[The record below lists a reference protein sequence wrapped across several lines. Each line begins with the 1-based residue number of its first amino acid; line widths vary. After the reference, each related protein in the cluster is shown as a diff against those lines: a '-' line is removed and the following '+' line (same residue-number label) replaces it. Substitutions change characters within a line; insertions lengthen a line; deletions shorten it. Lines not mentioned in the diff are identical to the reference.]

1 MAGGLSART
10 KRKVI
15 PFEQNG
21 QFYYRKA
28 KKYVESNNYID
39 ALSFYRKAVEKD
51 PENLEYRLDLAQ
63 VFTEMGYYEESN
75 QILLYILQR
84 DENNADCYFCL
95 GCNFLG
101 LQEYERAKECF
112 EKYLQLDPDGIYS
125 EDAQDLLDILQSHE
139 IYFDNDLEV
148 MLNPGRERLYKLAN
162 KGKNFL
168 DMGDYKRAIR
178 CLESVVKKDPSLI
191 FARNNLALAYFC
203 VGRLDD
209 AISVCQG
216 VLKEQPQN
224 VHANCN
230 IAIFYHEKGLE
241 EESEKHLQTVLG
253 IETNDPEEIHKIAVT
268 LCELKKHKEANRLLK
283 RLIQYKP
290 YDIKI
295 LHYIAV
301 SYFNTQRYKEALK
314 YWSKIDK
321 IAPNNTISSFYKRLT
336 HAIMTN
342 EREFS
347 EISYHFQVPYE
358 EIICRIKKINDL
370 LRLPHK
376 DLKKRWSSGDELLAL
391 LKWGLELNDPSIK
404 RAILSVIASFKDEKA
419 ESFLREFILKK
430 SVDDELKREAV
441 MLLKQMGAPEPYI
454 AYLDDNIVQIKIDVV
469 AKNPPGDLPQVFRD
483 VVNMAVE
490 MMKERYQE
498 GFEVQVREIWNNFVS
513 AMLPYGLPRIRKPEA
528 WAAALE
534 LYYCLTSG
542 FVVDKTELAHR
553 YGASY
558 STISNACRRI
568 SLALLENEYNKVTP
582 YLQ

>member
-28 KKYVESNNYID
+28 KKYIESNNYID
-39 ALSFYRKAVEKD
+39 ALNFYRKAVEKE

-75 QILLYILQR
+75 QILLYILQK

-112 EKYLQLDPDGIYS
+112 EKYLQQDPDGIYA

-139 IYFDNDLEV
+139 MYFDNDLEV
-148 MLNPGRERLYKLAN
+148 MLNSDRERLYKLAN

-178 CLESVVKKDPSLI
+178 CLENVIKKDPSLI

-203 VGRLDD
+203 EGRLDD
-209 AISVCQG
+209 AIDVSQG

-230 IAIFYHEKGLE
+230 IAIFYREKGLE
-241 EESEKHLQTVLG
+241 EESEKHLQAVLG

-268 LCELKKHKEANRLLK
+268 LCELKRHKEANRLLK
-283 RLIQYKP
+283 RLLQYKP

-301 SYFNTQRYKEALK
+301 SYFNLQKFKEALK
-314 YWSKIDK
+314 YWSKIEK

-336 HAIMTN
+336 HAIMSG

-358 EIICRIKKINDL
+358 EVIYRIKKINDL

-376 DLKKRWSSGDELLAL
+376 DLKKRWSSSDELLAL
-391 LKWGLELNDPSIK
+391 LKWGLELNDLSIK
-404 RAILSVIASFKDEKA
+404 RAILGVIASFKDGKA
-419 ESFLREFILKK
+419 ESFLREFILRK

-454 AYLDDNIVQIKIDVV
+454 AYLDDNIVQIRIDVV
-469 AKNPPGDLPQVFRD
+469 VHNTPTDLPQVFHD
-483 VVNMAVE
+483 VINIAIE
-490 MMKERYQE
+490 TMKGRYKD
-498 GFEVQVREIWNNFVS
+498 GFEAQVREIWNNFIS

-534 LYYCLTSG
+534 LYYCLMSG
-542 FVVDKTELAHR
+542 LVVDKTELAR
-553 YGASY
+553 LYRASY

-568 SLALLENEYNKVTP
+568 SLVLPGSERNQVTP

>member
-1 MAGGLSART
+1 MAGGLSAKT
-10 KRKVI
+10 QRKVI

-21 QFYYRKA
+21 QFYYKKA
-28 KKYVESNNYID
+28 KKYVENNNYID

-75 QILLYILQR
+75 QILLYILQK
-84 DENNADCYFCL
+84 DDGKADCYFCL

-139 IYFDNDLEV
+139 IYFDNDVEV
-148 MLNPGRERLYKLAN
+148 ILNPGREKLYKLAN
-162 KGKNFL
+162 KGKDFL
-168 DMGDYKRAIR
+168 DMGDYSRAIR

-209 AISVCQG
+209 AIHVCQE
-216 VLKEQPQN
+216 VLKDQPQN

-230 IAIFYHEKGLE
+230 IAIFYREKGLE
-241 EESEKHLQTVLG
+241 EESEKHLQAVLSM
-253 IETNDPEEIHKIAVT
+253 ETNDPEEIHKIAVT
-268 LCELKKHKEANRLLK
+268 LCELKRHKEANKFLK
-283 RLIQYKP
+283 RLLQYKP
-290 YDIKI
+290 YDIKV

-321 IAPNNTISSFYKRLT
+321 IAPNNTISGFYKRL
-336 HAIMTN
+336 ARAVMAN

-358 EIICRIKKINDL
+358 EIIYRIKKINDL
-370 LRLPHK
+370 LKLPHK
-376 DLKKRWSSGDELLAL
+376 DLKKRWNSSDELLAL
-391 LKWGLELNDPSIK
+391 LQWGLELNDPSIK
-404 RAILSVIASFKDEKA
+404 RAILNVIASFKDGKA
-419 ESFLREFILKK
+419 ESFLREFILRK
-430 SVDDELKREAV
+430 SVSDDLKREAV
-441 MLLKQMGAPEPYI
+441 MLLKQMGASEPYI

-469 AKNPPGDLPQVFRD
+469 AKNLPDDLPEVFYN
-483 VVNMAVE
+483 VVNRAVE
-490 MMKERYQE
+490 MMKNRYEE
-498 GFEVQVREIWNNFVS
+498 GFEAQIREIWSGFVA
-513 AMLPYGLPRIRKPEA
+513 AMLPYGLPRIRKPEV

-542 FVVDKTELAHR
+542 LAVDKVELAYR
-553 YGASY
+553 YGVSY
-558 STISNACRRI
+558 SSVSNALRRI
-568 SLALLENEYNKVTP
+568 SFALLENEYNKVKP